1 MRSFLL
7 LGHHKVTQIQSL
19 HRKRDPILQLVL
31 EVDVVGLESLEAED
45 EDGGRVVE
53 LDLLVRLHV
62 VLAHIAV
69 PRIVLIQ
76 PHLLPEVLQAICQT
90 LSSLSDPL
98 LQLTRQ
104 RMSVEPHQLLVEE
117 LNRILQMSL
126 NQHDLQLKH
135 LPQIITRLLLLH
147 LRITIYRHRI
157 LVVPSI
163 GGFSEFGF
171 LLVVFVF
178 EFILRFIE
186 KIVHGELLRVNTL
199 VDELA

>member
-1 MRSFLL
+1 M
-7 LGHHKVTQIQSL
+7 G
-19 HRKRDPILQLVL
+19 
-31 EVDVVGLESLEAED
+31 
-45 EDGGRVVE
+45 VE
-53 LDLLVRLHV
+53 
-62 VLAHIAV
+62 
-69 PRIVLIQ
+69 
-76 PHLLPEVLQAICQT
+76 T
-90 LSSLSDPL
+90 
-98 LQLTRQ
+98 
-104 RMSVEPHQLLVEE
+104 HQLLVEE
-117 LNRILQMSL
+117 LYRILQMSL
-126 NQHDLQLKH
+126 DQHDLQLKH